1 MIGDQ
6 EQRLTDL
13 FVQELHAARRV
24 VRVSVAALLRVRL
37 ADGRLVLLDTGG
49 PVLGPPGG
57 ALAYYWEAG
66 GLLAELGWCPERQ
79 PDTQGRIDL
88 RGRLPG
94 RSLPAFLAWLETGQ
108 HRETAEQGMRREIGE
123 ELAEA
128 GHAEL
133 VDDVP
138 GAGLTGLGTRVEGPA
153 PVAGDGYDLQLRRFD
168 VFELAPGCLHDRLS
182 DLATDPWVSTVV
194 SVSLLDI
201 ARGRH
206 DDARIGS
213 QAAYLTDRNLL
224 PAALVDPNW
233 RPTR

>member
-13 FVQELHAARRV
+13 FVQELRAARKV

-37 ADGRLVLLDTGG
+37 TDGRLVLLDTGG
-49 PVLGPPGG
+49 PVLGPLGG
-57 ALAYYWEAG
+57 ALVYYSSAAELLG
-66 GLLAELGWCPERQ
+66 GLGWLPDRE
-79 PDTQGRIDL
+79 PDTQGRVDL

-108 HRETAEQGMRREIGE
+108 HRETAVQGLRREIGE

-138 GAGLTGLGTRVEGPA
+138 SAELTYLGTRVEGPA

-194 SVSLLDI
+194 PVSPLDI
-201 ARGRH
+201 ARGWH
-206 DDARIGS
+206 ADARIGS
-213 QAAYLTDRNLL
+213 QAAYLTV
-224 PAALVDPNW
+224 PFGAEA
-233 RPTR
+233 